1 MVLYVPSVLPYA
13 LYTFGINNNDDRLSI
28 PPLVRGIDD
37 TDRGPGEVFRRRW
50 PISTSLPKEN
60 HLPRFATAWLAFDG
74 FSPESA
80 RGPHT
85 PNLLRAREKW
95 QELASKSEPSSSS
108 SSPAQSGH
116 DDLATTAAVSPSQ
129 EPIDDDG
136 TGPESEPGFAASG
149 AQTEQQ
155 QQNVTSPPR
164 EWVPIIPGGPRQ
176 PRRALASIP
185 KGAPAPPPLD
195 PAHIAE
201 AIDSHI
207 IIDDNPATA
216 TPTTPSATTSSTE
229 KPSEAA
235 AAAASETLGH
245 KLSRRERILHLAR
258 QNARTPLPEPVEVPQ
273 PPPTTDAKGVDE
285 EESERHVKERTIRE
299 RLWRLVGGN
308 Y

>member
-13 LYTFGINNNDDRLSI
+13 LYTFGTNNNDDRLSI

-37 TDRGPGEVFRRRW
+37 TDRGPGEVFRRKW

-60 HLPRFATAWLAFDG
+60 QLPRFATAWLAFDG

-95 QELASKSEPSSSS
+95 QELAPKSEPSSSS
-108 SSPAQSGH
+108 SPARSGH

-129 EPIDDDG
+129 EPIDDG
-136 TGPESEPGFAASG
+136 TGPESEPGFASE
-149 AQTEQQ
+149 AQTG
-155 QQNVTSPPR
+155 QQNVPPPR
-164 EWVPIIPGGPRQ
+164 EWVPIIPGGPRR
-176 PRRALASIP
+176 PRPALASIQ

-195 PAHIAE
+195 PTHIAE

-207 IIDDNPATA
+207 TIDDNPA

-229 KPSEAA
+229 KTSEAA

-258 QNARTPLPEPVEVPQ
+258 QNARTPLPEPVEVLQ
-273 PPPTTDAKGVDE
+273 PPAPGDTKGVDK